1 MPIVTITRQLGSQGD
16 AIGRALAEQLG
27 FRYLDKLGI
36 ADAMRVYGGDVEAS
50 APEIEEKQPSFWE
63 RLNEERRRHSIM
75 LRSAVYSFAI
85 EDNCVLV
92 GVGASML
99 LKELSHVLKVLTI
112 APLEIRVQ
120 RVMRDGSLDRA
131 GPVDQET
138 ALEMV
143 RSKDRETAGYLRYL
157 FNIDYL
163 NPKLYDFVLNTGR
176 WQVPAAADYLSELL
190 ELPEISTTVESTERL
205 EDLALGSL
213 VEARLVN
220 NAGIWVHGLRATA
233 ERGEITLTGEVI
245 TDEDRDVAE
254 EIAAAVPGVRGVI
267 NELRIQPPPLT
278 GM

>member
-157 FNIDYL
+157 FNLDYL

-190 ELPEISTTVESTERL
+190 DLPEISKTVESTERL

-254 EIAAAVPGVRGVI
+254 EIAAAVPGVRAVI

>member
-99 LKELSHVLKVLTI
+99 LKDLSHVLKVLTI

-157 FNIDYL
+157 FNLDYL

-190 ELPEISTTVESTERL
+190 ELPEISKTVESTERL

>member
-157 FNIDYL
+157 FNLDYL

-190 ELPEISTTVESTERL
+190 ELPEISKTVESTERL